1 MMRNILKALGKDI
14 TPPYVGHGFVN
25 DLLKKKIEYVYFST
39 IKTLLMSPEGD
50 FPYRLYFQ
58 KTVHYSKEFFPS
70 VGLHRSSGLRF
81 IPTQAMRVY
90 NISDLFV
97 LRVVLVV

>member
-1 MMRNILKALGKDI
+1 MI
-14 TPPYVGHGFVN
+14 Y
-25 DLLKKKIEYVYFST
+25 LKKKIEYVYFST

-50 FPYRLYFQ
+50 SPYRLYFQ

-81 IPTQAMRVY
+81 IPTQCECTTY
-90 NISDLFV
+90 LICLFYV
-97 LRVVLVV
+97 LFLLFRS